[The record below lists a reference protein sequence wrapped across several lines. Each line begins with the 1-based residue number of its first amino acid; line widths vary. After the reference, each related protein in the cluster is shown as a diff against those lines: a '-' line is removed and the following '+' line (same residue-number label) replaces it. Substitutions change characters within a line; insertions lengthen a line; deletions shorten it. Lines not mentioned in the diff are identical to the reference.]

1 MRHIKRYNQLF
12 ESTQELTQE
21 QRDWLDKCTKGGTWK
36 VNPQTGLVDVNGEFY
51 CSNEGLTD
59 FKGVRFGEVT
69 GNFYCS
75 RNALS
80 SLDGAPRTVGGNFSC
95 FRNNITS
102 LEGGPLVVRQVY
114 QCDHNSLTTLKGA
127 PESVGGS
134 FCCYNNSLTSLEGTP
149 KTIGRDFDFSRNYVT
164 SLEGAP
170 QKVGGAVFCYGNPIG
185 YKAMAGV
192 ISAMSNHGISLEEAV
207 ARRWRYIPAEDKAL
221 LAKYNPKLTPEE
233 VKGYEALGRLK
244 KRVI

>member
-1 MRHIKRYNQLF
+1 MKHLRGFNELF
-12 ESTQELTQE
+12 ESVQELTQE
-21 QRDWLDKCTKGGTWK
+21 QKDWLDKCARGAWSL
-36 VNPQTGLVDVNGEFY
+36 NPKTGLVDVNGEFY

-59 FKGVRFGEVT
+59 FKGVGFGEVT

-149 KTIGRDFDFSRNYVT
+149 KTIGRHFDFSRNYVT

-170 QKVGGAVFCYGNPIG
+170 QKVGSVSCYGNPIG
-185 YKAMAGV
+185 HKAMAGV

-207 ARRWRYIPAEDKAL
+207 ARRWRYIPEEDKAL
-221 LAKYNPKLTPEE
+221 LAKHNPKLTPDEIR
-233 VKGYEALGRLK
+233 GYEAFGRHRG
-244 KRVI
+244 RVI